1 MIAYGKGEDVD
12 LAFVDDVRRSHD
24 DDDQAAFYVTHGA
37 RDLAAVDVRL
47 LRPGDAAVLLLDDA
61 AYGAVGSYVAVS
73 PGSHEIEVVAAADQR
88 LINRFEFDLSGLSRQ
103 AFVLSLS
110 GSGTSARE
118 GLTMMGVQA
127 DGTVFF
133 PSGVTRTG
141 DQTELPERFVLH
153 GNYPNPFNPH
163 TTILVDLPMSA
174 TVTVEVFDVLGRTVL
189 RSVPVELEA
198 GSLRAIR
205 MDVAQLASGTY
216 PYRVRAATAAGIE
229 VRTSQ
234 MTILK

>member
-1 MIAYGKGEDVD
+1 M
-12 LAFVDDVRRSHD
+12 
-24 DDDQAAFYVTHGA
+24 
-37 RDLAAVDVRL
+37 
-47 LRPGDAAVLLLDDA
+47 
-61 AYGAVGSYVAVS
+61 
-73 PGSHEIEVVAAADQR
+73 AAADQR

-118 GLTMMGVQA
+118 GLTMIGVQA

-133 PSGVTRTG
+133 PSGVTRIG

-189 RSVPVELEA
+189 RSVPVRVGGWQPA
-198 GSLRAIR
+198 GHPGWTLRSWLPARI
-205 MDVAQLASGTY
+205 L
-216 PYRVRAATAAGIE
+216 YRVRAATAAGIE